1 MCFLLV
7 SFYSFEAYSIP
18 PDFHKKID
26 QKTPSSELENTLT
39 IEEQLLRLEKEIE
52 TLIKS
57 LMLVLLSEDT
67 PEINKQEIVKEI
79 EPLADINNMI
89 ETALTQLSQRG
100 KNTAEEVA
108 KDEELSTWVTSQ
120 SQLIKRKQERADQL
134 IRNIRKLSKDF
145 YVDLGFKFGLII
157 AGGVVFFIPS
167 GQLFA
172 IALMARTVAI
182 TNKKMGVL
190 IAGMGVAEGAI
201 DTKDYLTEGERKI
214 VSFFSKLVI
223 INPFAKELFLL
234 LYSTDEN
241 DKYLA
246 QNIFQV
252 LTSEDLIRLL
262 VPAIGD
268 DKYSLTARKFLIR
281 TLRGFPYIEENL
293 RKEVIESLKNI
304 IDNSTYSILREVAIS
319 TLGKIGEGVEEVAEY
334 LIGVGANI
342 DNSDILRLLALI
354 ELGRN
359 KDNFLSSIEK
369 LSTWF
374 EDKKNKDKHFA
385 MQPEIP
391 DSFLDSLLSAKEE
404 ELSENYITVVK
415 GLIPSG
421 ILGFELQ
428 LKFSETLLNWND
440 NPENNTFLSEVY
452 SSPVED
458 IISYMKEELFKDGL
472 FEEGLSD
479 EDYKALDFLTTELS
493 ASEKTNPIE
502 ILYEIES
509 IIKEFKNRYR
519 NQVEKAQ
526 KLENIVD
533 SYKKVL
539 ESIQN
544 SGFGV
549 KNGLPYVEI

>member
-1 MCFLLV
+1 
-7 SFYSFEAYSIP
+7 
-18 PDFHKKID
+18 
-26 QKTPSSELENTLT
+26 
-39 IEEQLLRLEKEIE
+39 
-52 TLIKS
+52 
-57 LMLVLLSEDT
+57 MLVLLSEDT